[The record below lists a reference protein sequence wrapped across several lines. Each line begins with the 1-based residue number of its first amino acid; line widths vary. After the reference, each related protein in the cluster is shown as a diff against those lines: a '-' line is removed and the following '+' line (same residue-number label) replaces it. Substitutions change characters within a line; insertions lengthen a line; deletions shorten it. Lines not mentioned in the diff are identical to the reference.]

1 MSLPDTND
9 IHWDFALTIPEAQ
22 FLRGMAM
29 QAIDDCQ
36 DAATPC
42 DEHHIEL
49 IHEVERRLHNFLTRK
64 GADA

>member
-1 MSLPDTND
+1 MPDPD
-9 IHWDFALTIPEAQ
+9 AIHFDFALTIREAQ
-22 FLRGMAM
+22 FLRSMAM

-49 IHEVERRLHNFLTRK
+49 IHETERRLHNFLVRK